1 MRWSPRGWSLWR
13 RRAWSNIPRASGRWI
28 RRQNR
33 NRSAI
38 VFRLMIQR
46 RLSLALLL
54 VSCGA
59 AAEQS
64 PGAAWKFVV
73 GGDSRNCGDVVMPAV
88 AAGANSAGAA
98 FYWHLGDYRALRD
111 FHQDLVEA
119 RRVAGGRPHTILEYQ
134 RSARDD
140 FLPPPGAPL

>member
-88 AAGANSAGAA
+88 AAGAKFARAA
-98 FYWHLGDYRALRD
+98 FYWHLGGYPAPTGFDPDLR
-111 FHQDLVEA
+111 EA
-119 RRVAGGRPHTILEYQ
+119 RRVAGERPHTL
-134 RSARDD
+134 
-140 FLPPPGAPL
+140 